1 MVLNMT
7 LLFENRFGQ
16 ERPIAEVNTKQEAS
30 KEIQKFLDGYNY
42 KSYYTRYWVESG
54 CITYDVGS
62 HSEFFK
68 IRFNSDEEAKA
79 FLS

>member
-1 MVLNMT
+1 MT

-42 KSYYTRYWVESG
+42 KSYYTRYWVNGS

-79 FLS
+79 FLG